1 MFTGTCLEMRDNRR
15 FARRAYREYRMHRSQ
30 PLYKE
35 VKQHITESLRDGKWR
50 HGQAIPSEP
59 LLAKRFNASV
69 GTVRRAVDEL
79 VAENILVRQQGR
91 GTFVTS
97 HTRDYMLNVFFQVV
111 GNDGRKEFPQPQM
124 LSFKRGRAD
133 LATEEL
139 LGIEHGELVFM
150 VQNLLRLQGKPVIVD
165 NLRLP
170 AKLFPDMSEN
180 LFVDRDTTTYGLY
193 QMRYGI
199 TVVRTVETISAVLA
213 DAKTRK
219 LLGMVHPAAV
229 LKIMRTA
236 YTYKDLA
243 VDTRVRFVNT
253 QHHHYLSLLGKR

>member
-1 MFTGTCLEMRDNRR
+1 MRDNLRST
-15 FARRAYREYRMHRSQ
+15 RRAFLEFSMHRSQ

-35 VKQHITESLRDGKWR
+35 VKQHITESLRDSKWR

-69 GTVRRAVDEL
+69 GTVRRAIDEL

-97 HTRDYMLNVFFQVV
+97 HTRDYMLNVFFQIV
-111 GNDGRKEFPQPQM
+111 GNDGDKEFPQPEM

-150 VQNLLRLQGKPVIVD
+150 VQNLLRLQGEPVIVD

-213 DAKTRK
+213 DTTTRK
-219 LLGMVHPAAV
+219 LLRMAHPAAV

-243 VDTRVRFVNT
+243 VDTRIRFVNT
-253 QHHHYLSLLGKR
+253 RHHHYLSLLGKR

>member
-1 MFTGTCLEMRDNRR
+1 MQGR
-15 FARRAYREYRMHRSQ
+15 Q
-30 PLYKE
+30 PLYKD
-35 VKQHITESLRDGKWR
+35 VKQQITENLRDGKWR

-59 LLAKRFNASV
+59 VLAKGFNASV
-69 GTVRRAVDEL
+69 GTVRRAIDEL

-111 GNDGRKEFPQPQM
+111 GKDGRKEFPQSRM

-133 LATEEL
+133 RTTEEL
-139 LGIEHGELVFM
+139 LGIGRGEPVFK
-150 VQNLLRLQGKPVIVD
+150 VQNLLLLQGEPVIMD

-170 AKLFPDMSEN
+170 AKLFPDMSKN
-180 LFVDRDTTTYGLY
+180 LFIDRDTTTYGLY

-213 DAKTRK
+213 DAETRSV
-219 LLGMVHPAAV
+219 LGMSHPAAV

-253 QHHHYLSLLGKR
+253 RHHHYLSLLGKR

>member
-1 MFTGTCLEMRDNRR
+1 
-15 FARRAYREYRMHRSQ
+15 MHRSQ
-30 PLYKE
+30 PLYKQ
-35 VKQHITESLRDGKWR
+35 VKQRITESLRDGKWR

-59 LLAKRFNASV
+59 LLAKGFNTSV
-69 GTVRRAVDEL
+69 GTVRKAVDEL

-97 HTRDYMLNVFFQVV
+97 HTRDYMLNVFFQIVN
-111 GNDGRKEFPQPQM
+111 NDGHKKFPQPQM

-133 LATEEL
+133 VATGQL
-139 LGIEHGELVFM
+139 LGIARGEPVFM
-150 VQNLLRLQGKPVIVD
+150 VQNLLRLQGEPVILD

-170 AKLFPDMSEN
+170 ARLFPDMSEN
-180 LFVDRDTTTYGLY
+180 LFVNRDTTTYGLY

-199 TVVRTVETISAVLA
+199 TVVRTVETISAVIA

-219 LLGMVHPAAV
+219 LLGMARPAAV
-229 LKIMRTA
+229 LRIVRTA
-236 YTYKDLA
+236 YTYKDIA

-253 QHHHYLSLLGKR
+253 ERHHYLSLLGKR